1 MKSVKN
7 LPRNI
12 HSNERKSK
20 PATYRKDREFSS
32 RDYAQQ
38 GMPVPYAGMRNH
50 NFSEKELGTVDR
62 GATAYERSNK
72 WVNQASGGGY
82 DFYKK
87 QAKAMDFRN
96 DQPREVKSNLT
107 TQKMAKA

>member
-1 MKSVKN
+1 
-7 LPRNI
+7 
-12 HSNERKSK
+12 
-20 PATYRKDREFSS
+20 
-32 RDYAQQ
+32 
-38 GMPVPYAGMRNH
+38 MPVPYAGMRNH

-87 QAKAMDFRN
+87 
-96 DQPREVKSNLT
+96 
-107 TQKMAKA
+107 

>member
-1 MKSVKN
+1 
-7 LPRNI
+7 
-12 HSNERKSK
+12 
-20 PATYRKDREFSS
+20 
-32 RDYAQQ
+32 
-38 GMPVPYAGMRNH
+38 MPVPYAGMRNH